1 MLGLRTSGH
10 ASAHRPQGQALQAL
24 WDPWSPAA
32 CRLGGGAS
40 SSTCSPGLAPPPGSP
55 PGEKGSPRSGVPLPP
70 EHPALGL
77 RSAVPVPR
85 PRPARGRWLRV
96 GPAQAWSLRPR
107 GARQAFSKGLPRS
120 LKATRPEAAGPC
132 HRGLGDW
139 VFGGSPAAEAWR
151 GRGTE
156 TGLRGRGTESRFPRG
171 AATAAAAR
179 PSSPPRGT
187 LPARRA
193 SPRSRRGTWEE
204 GFPCPPTE
212 GGAASGDSPPSDAH
226 PPQTQAPAPRPR
238 ARILDSKGAQGPPRS
253 AGGRSLGPAGPEEA
267 NQTHPPAPARLAARP
282 EGAGIGKSWNQH
294 CDPLEVPCPAL
305 RPETGGR
312 GLAPGRGLAGPSAL
326 SAPARC

>member
-179 PSSPPRGT
+179 PLQPPER
-187 LPARRA
+187 
-193 SPRSRRGTWEE
+193 
-204 GFPCPPTE
+204 
-212 GGAASGDSPPSDAH
+212 DSPGSPGQS
-226 PPQTQAPAPRPR
+226 T
-238 ARILDSKGAQGPPRS
+238 GP
-253 AGGRSLGPAGPEEA
+253 G
-267 NQTHPPAPARLAARP
+267 
-282 EGAGIGKSWNQH
+282 
-294 CDPLEVPCPAL
+294 
-305 RPETGGR
+305 GGR
-312 GLAPGRGLAGPSAL
+312 GRRGFPAPPRRVGPRPVTHRPVTPTPPRLRRQPRAQGHASWTAKGLRAPQEALAGGPSGLRARKRPTKRTLPPQPGWPPGQKEQESESLGTSTVTPWRFPAPPFAQRRGGGDSLQGGASRGLL
-326 SAPARC
+326 L